1 MAYKQGTC
9 WDGYVQKGMKKKGKK
24 MVPNCVP
31 VTKAAMG
38 RAMFSQTTSKAPG
51 KGQKQ
56 EDYTGSY
63 IRSEI
68 DGKYISNKS
77 YESYY
82 GDMLKGFK

>member
-1 MAYKQGTC
+1 MKYGKK
-9 WDGYVQKGMKKKGKK
+9 VMKKKGKK
-24 MVPNCVP
+24 MGPNCVP

-38 RAMFSQTTSKAPG
+38 RAMFSQTISKAPG
-51 KGQKQ
+51 KAQREEK
-56 EDYTGSY
+56 YIGSY
-63 IRSEI
+63 IKSEI

>member
-1 MAYKQGTC
+1 M
-9 WDGYVQKGMKKKGKK
+9 VVLSLSLSNGKES
-24 MVPNCVP
+24 
-31 VTKAAMG
+31 
-38 RAMFSQTTSKAPG
+38 AMFSQTTSKAPG
-51 KGQKQ
+51 RGQKQ

-63 IRSEI
+63 IKSEI